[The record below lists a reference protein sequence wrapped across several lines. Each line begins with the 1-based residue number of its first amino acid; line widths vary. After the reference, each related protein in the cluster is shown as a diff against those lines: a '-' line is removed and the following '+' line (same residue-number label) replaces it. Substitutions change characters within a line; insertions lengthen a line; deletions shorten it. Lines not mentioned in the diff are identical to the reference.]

1 MSFNIGLSGLY
12 AANKQL
18 DVTGNNIANVNTTGF
33 KSSRAEFAD
42 VYSGAN
48 RLGVGKNQVGGG
60 VRLANISQQFKQ
72 GDINTTGNV
81 LDMGIQGQGF
91 FVLSDNGSRVYTRA
105 GAFQPDKNNFV
116 VTSDGLRLQGYAADG
131 TGKIQKGVLT
141 DLKIDT
147 SALQPKATSL
157 IDQGINLNSSATS
170 IPFQVYDNTTPPT
183 MAAFDPTD
191 PSTYQRA
198 TTSTVQDA
206 DGVDHTMQQ
215 FYRKTGTNEWTMYT
229 LIDGRNP
236 YDPGSTTPLS
246 GTVDYNSDGTISA
259 MTASTTGVPAGAS
272 YTVKNGGF
280 SIDGWVPATQDPVSG
295 DWVASGAAGTV
306 QDQGVT
312 SPALVANKPFDP
324 SDEST
329 YTRSFPTKVYD
340 SQGNEHTMEQF
351 YRKTGTNEWTM
362 YTLVDGRNPFDPAS
376 TQPLTGTINF
386 NSDGSV
392 NSMTADNTGHPA
404 GSSFTVVNNTFSMIG
419 WVPAAED
426 ASGNW
431 SSNGAVGDEAGMK
444 MSMASTTSYNTET
457 ARMSQSQ
464 DGYATGILSNLSI
477 DATGVLFATFSNGQ
491 SRAVG
496 QVALASFANE
506 QGLQQIGGTRWTET
520 YNSGIPGIDSPKTGT
535 LGAIESNSLEG
546 SNVNLTQELVEL
558 IKAQSNYQ
566 ANAKTISTESTIM
579 QTIIQMA

>member
-18 DVTGNNIANVNTTGF
+18 DVTGNNISNVNTTGF

-42 VYSGAN
+42 VYAGSN
-48 RLGVGKNQVGGG
+48 RLGVGKNQVGNG
-60 VRLANISQQFKQ
+60 VRLAAISQQFTQ

-81 LDMGIQGQGF
+81 LDLGIQGQGF

-105 GAFQPDKNNFV
+105 GAFEADKNNFV
-116 VTSDGLRLQGYAADG
+116 VTSDGLRLQGYAADSAG
-131 TGKIQKGVLT
+131 NIRKGNLT

-157 IDQGINLNSSATS
+157 IDQGINLNSSAAS
-170 IPFQVYDNTTPPT
+170 IPFQVYDNSTPPT
-183 MAAFDPTD
+183 MAAFDPAD
-191 PSTYQRA
+191 PSTYQRS
-198 TTSTVQDA
+198 TTSTVEDA
-206 DGVDHTMQQ
+206 DGNAHTMEQ

-236 YDPGSTTPLS
+236 LDPASTTPLT
-246 GTVDYNSDGTISA
+246 GRIQYNSDGTIDS
-259 MTASTTGVPAGAS
+259 MVSDTAG
-272 YTVKNGGF
+272 YTVQGGGF
-280 SIDGWVPATQDPVSG
+280 TIAGWVPAAQDAATG
-295 DWVASGAAGTV
+295 DWGASGVAGTA
-306 QDQGVT
+306 QDQSIT

-324 SDEST
+324 SDETT
-329 YTRSFPTKVYD
+329 YSRSFPTSVYD
-340 SQGNEHTMEQF
+340 SQGNEHTLEQF
-351 YRKTGTNEWTM
+351 YRKTGTNQWTM
-362 YTLVDGRNPFDPAS
+362 YTLIDGRNPMDPSS
-376 TQPLTGTINF
+376 TTPLTGTINY

-392 NSMTADNTGHPA
+392 NSMTADSTGLPA
-404 GSSFTVVNNTFSMIG
+404 GTSFTVANNTFSMVG
-419 WVPAAED
+419 WIPASQD

-431 SSNGAVGDEAGMK
+431 SANGSVGDAAGIK

-464 DGYATGILSNLSI
+464 DGFATGILSNLSI
-477 DATGVLFATFSNGQ
+477 DSTGVLFATFSNGK
-491 SRAVG
+491 SRAIG